1 MDKFIRSEICF
12 VRSLGDMNHYTRLVR
27 DCVQLA
33 RDEAF
38 IIKKIR
44 KYLQDLPEDIKK
56 QYDFRYV
63 RGNKINH
70 YDEIKTIV
78 NKYSKDQKTIEKYS
92 KDVNSIIDNN
102 IFMTSEYQKL
112 NKIYLNIYDC
122 LFITI
127 IYIIIMF
134 TFIFI
139 NYLLIKKLGFIKELI
154 LSSSILLCLPKLLI
168 TFSGIINNFTYGNK
182 YFSELIHFFINTY
195 CNKLFMIS
203 IVGITTIICLND
215 FTHKYKN
222 K

>member
-1 MDKFIRSEICF
+1 
-12 VRSLGDMNHYTRLVR
+12 
-27 DCVQLA
+27 
-33 RDEAF
+33 
-38 IIKKIR
+38 
-44 KYLQDLPEDIKK
+44 
-56 QYDFRYV
+56 
-63 RGNKINH
+63 
-70 YDEIKTIV
+70 
-78 NKYSKDQKTIEKYS
+78 
-92 KDVNSIIDNN
+92 
-102 IFMTSEYQKL
+102 MTSEYQKL

-168 TFSGIINNFTYGNK
+168 TFSDIINNFTYGNK

-203 IVGITTIICLND
+203 IVGISTIICLND